1 MPYSYTR
8 TSLWLCMSV
17 NGGAFTFAAFIAGAV
32 TNALPGIIVQKVL
45 IPVIV
50 MLIENPKISKF
61 KN

>member
-1 MPYSYTR
+1 
-8 TSLWLCMSV
+8 MSV
-17 NGGAFTFAAFIAGAV
+17 NGGAFTFAAFITGAV
-32 TNALPGIIVQKVL
+32 TNALPGIIVQIVL